1 MEQVENPEI
10 IELTKPKRGGRK
22 PKITITSEPVP
33 TQPAPMIAVEAP
45 TPMTQVPVEEPK
57 KKAVRAP
64 RAKKEKV
71 IEEAPPKS
79 IVEVAQPQ
87 MRMDADF
94 VKQNRGHHATDS
106 SRLEEDPDY
115 QLYMRLSNELAQQ
128 NIGVEPVSKPKKAP
142 KKVAVPEQAPPKPEK
157 APRQK
162 KVSKQE
168 EEDDIFDRIDMIK
181 SRITDTKIKKSRD
194 ENAFLRQKLEEL
206 EMELEDLRTPSKAPP
221 TQSKAR
227 KQHTVKLPKER
238 VEIIAH
244 GAPEIPKQLP
254 LRQIINSFGF

>member
-33 TQPAPMIAVEAP
+33 TQTAPMIAVEAP

-64 RAKKEKV
+64 RPKKEKV
-71 IEEAPPKS
+71 IEEAAPKS

-87 MRMDADF
+87 MRM
-94 VKQNRGHHATDS
+94 
-106 SRLEEDPDY
+106 EEDPDY

-142 KKVAVPEQAPPKPEK
+142 PKPE
-157 APRQK
+157 
-162 KVSKQE
+162 
-168 EEDDIFDRIDMIK
+168 
-181 SRITDTKIKKSRD
+181 
-194 ENAFLRQKLEEL
+194 
-206 EMELEDLRTPSKAPP
+206 
-221 TQSKAR
+221 
-227 KQHTVKLPKER
+227 
-238 VEIIAH
+238 
-244 GAPEIPKQLP
+244 
-254 LRQIINSFGF
+254 

>member
-64 RAKKEKV
+64 RPKKEKV

-87 MRMDADF
+87 MRM
-94 VKQNRGHHATDS
+94 
-106 SRLEEDPDY
+106 EEDPDY

-168 EEDDIFDRIDMIK
+168 EADDIFDRIDMIK

>member
-33 TQPAPMIAVEAP
+33 IQPAPMIAVEAP
-45 TPMTQVPVEEPK
+45 TPMTQVPTEEPK
-57 KKAVRAP
+57 KKAVRTP
-64 RAKKEKV
+64 RPKKEKV
-71 IEEAPPKS
+71 IDELAVPKS

-87 MRMDADF
+87 MRMED
-94 VKQNRGHHATDS
+94 
-106 SRLEEDPDY
+106 DPDY
-115 QLYMRLSNELAQQ
+115 QLYMKLSNELAQQ

-181 SRITDTKIKKSRD
+181 NRITDTKIKKSRD
-194 ENAFLRQKLEEL
+194 ENALLRQKLEEL